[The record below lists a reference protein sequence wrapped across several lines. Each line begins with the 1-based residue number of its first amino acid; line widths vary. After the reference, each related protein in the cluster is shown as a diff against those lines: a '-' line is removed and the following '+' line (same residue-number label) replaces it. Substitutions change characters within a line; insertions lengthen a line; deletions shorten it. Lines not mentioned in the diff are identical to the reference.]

1 MCRIKSFLKKT
12 SFEKGDEVGIA
23 TFWHLLGEENQ
34 LMKQMQLKIALKWE
48 LEADGVKVMFGA
60 EKQCRVSCGSAEDTR
75 WWIISTSMEKQRVSG
90 LSYKETEIQETY
102 KETAHSSR
110 DNQKKFKLLYLL
122 VFLKK
127 KYIYMKSHK
136 VIQ

>member
-1 MCRIKSFLKKT
+1 M
-12 SFEKGDEVGIA
+12 
-23 TFWHLLGEENQ
+23 
-34 LMKQMQLKIALKWE
+34 
-48 LEADGVKVMFGA
+48 
-60 EKQCRVSCGSAEDTR
+60 
-75 WWIISTSMEKQRVSG
+75 SG

-127 KYIYMKSHK
+127 IYIYMKSHK